1 MQLIGSLLL
10 HPTEGPWHH
19 RVVEEQDAQMELI
32 CQITQIDSGRRGP
45 ANLRHLRNQRHLS
58 RLLEWPRCLALYQDD
73 SRFLDSLPLARND
86 NLRDSSTPR
95 FALRS
100 GRPRST
106 TKQ

>member
-19 RVVEEQDAQMELI
+19 RVVEEQDADGADLS
-32 CQITQIDSGRRGP
+32 DYADRLRSARP
-45 ANLRHLRNQRHLS
+45 SHLRHLRNQRHLR
-58 RLLEWPRCLALYQDD
+58 RLLEWPQCLALYRDD
-73 SRFLDSLPLARND
+73 SRFLDSRPLARND
-86 NLRDSSTPR
+86 NRRVSSTPR